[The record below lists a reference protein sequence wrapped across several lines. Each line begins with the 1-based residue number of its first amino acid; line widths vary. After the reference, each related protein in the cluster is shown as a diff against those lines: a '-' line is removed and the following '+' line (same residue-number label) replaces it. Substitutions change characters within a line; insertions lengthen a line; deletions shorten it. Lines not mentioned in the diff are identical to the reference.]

1 MDAIEQSGAFT
12 ADKRA
17 VARAAKKSR
26 LQELSNH
33 LTRLIRVQV
42 PQPLKLPVRQAQ
54 SGTLVELAAD
64 ALEHWFEIGQAGHVA
79 QGVALK

>member
-1 MDAIEQSGAFT
+1 MDAIEQLGAFA

-17 VARAAKKSR
+17 VAGAAKKSR

-42 PQPLKLPVRQAQ
+42 PQPLKLPVRQA
-54 SGTLVELAAD
+54 
-64 ALEHWFEIGQAGHVA
+64 
-79 QGVALK
+79 